1 MERNIF
7 RHDGLEQQQQEAVA
21 PPCEA
26 AGGAAAGGSS
36 SNTQSST
43 TASSSWETGVMPT
56 LPPFPPPPP
65 VVPQSAAE
73 SLRLQKRPL
82 QKAKRV
88 QRRANAALRRIVIE
102 AFLDAAARV
111 MEEELRKRR
120 LRSLVCTGGY
130 WVVLGGTGG

>member
-1 MERNIF
+1 
-7 RHDGLEQQQQEAVA
+7 
-21 PPCEA
+21 
-26 AGGAAAGGSS
+26 
-36 SNTQSST
+36 
-43 TASSSWETGVMPT
+43 MPT

-130 WVVLGGTGG
+130 WVVLGCTGGCAMWPGGASMTSCLYWGVLGETRSDSVDAFYIRRTSPSRFTTPPNPKV